1 MTKEA
6 NIISFKVII
15 DSKGLLMTEY
25 SQLPR
30 DKIKQ
35 CFNPQDTRII
45 RKAISKLEIEKEYI
59 EQKEIVNIKKEEKKI
74 LIKDST
80 EDYNKI
86 YKFLYENISLLND
99 KDIEHII
106 V

>member
-30 DKIKQ
+30 NKIKQ

-45 RKAISKLEIEKEYI
+45 RKVLEELEPKLKTLHTML
-59 EQKEIVNIKKEEKKI
+59 EQE
-74 LIKDST
+74 LSA
-80 EDYNKI
+80 
-86 YKFLYENISLLND
+86 LN
-99 KDIEHII
+99 HI
-106 V
+106 